1 MATFCQT
8 LSHYTERSL
17 WSTSNWH
24 YHKCVVHNQ
33 CDQIG
38 RFFALWATI
47 QSWWPQLFW
56 PNCPFLAIFVRVSKS
71 FIFLVK
77 LFLGNFF
84 RHLTIFLPATLY
96 ITHLMSLGL
105 IWLAEFSEASLA
117 RGGALLFIIPPP
129 LILWLWTKLMFWK
142 HQNVWVADRPVGNEQ
157 YTSAP
162 LVNVI
167 PKHSTITT
175 LQLYYR
181 QLSSQI
187 ASPFTCTLSGKV
199 GHGDLY

>member
-1 MATFCQT
+1 MWPYWAIFCT
-8 LSHYTERSL
+8 LGNYSKL
-17 WSTSNWH
+17 
-24 YHKCVVHNQ
+24 V
-33 CDQIG
+33 
-38 RFFALWATI
+38 ATI
-47 QSWWPQLFW
+47 ILTKLP
-56 PNCPFLAIFVRVSKS
+56 IF
-71 FIFLVK
+71 
-77 LFLGNFF
+77 GNFCKGVKVIHFSSEIIFGQLF

>member
-33 CDQIG
+33 CDHIG

-77 LFLGNFF
+77 LFLGNFLDIWQF
-84 RHLTIFLPATLY
+84 FTGYTVHNSPDEFGFDLTSRILRSESGQRWCSALHNST
-96 ITHLMSLGL
+96 TVDSLVVDQAHVL
-105 IWLAEFSEASLA
+105 KASECLSCW
-117 RGGALLFIIPPP
+117 P
-129 LILWLWTKLMFWK
+129 
-142 HQNVWVADRPVGNEQ
+142 
-157 YTSAP
+157 TS
-162 LVNVI
+162 
-167 PKHSTITT
+167 
-175 LQLYYR
+175 R
-181 QLSSQI
+181 
-187 ASPFTCTLSGKV
+187 
-199 GHGDLY
+199 